1 MVIAIHQPNFFP
13 WLGFFDKIFRSD
25 KFVLLDDVQFS
36 KKGGTWTNRVPI
48 LINNEKKWI
57 SIPINRAYHGYKL
70 INEIEINEKTPWR
83 KKTFK
88 QIYYSY
94 KKYDYFDE
102 IMPWLEQILEYKTTN
117 LCEFNLY
124 ALEQIFQKLNIDKN
138 KIIISSKLFTTGKGS
153 EKLISIV
160 QSLNGNVYLSGDGAV
175 GYQDIDTYNK
185 KRIELKFQQFNPPVY
200 KQKNNNGFLPG
211 LSIID
216 SFMNIGYIG
225 TYNLVKKNIQN
236 KKS

>member
-25 KFVLLDDVQFS
+25 KFVLFDDVQFS
-36 KKGGTWTNRVPI
+36 KKGGTWTNRVPM

-70 INEIEINEKTPWR
+70 INEIEINEKTTWR
-83 KKTFK
+83 KKIFK
-88 QIYYSY
+88 QIYFSY
-94 KKYDYFDE
+94 KRYDYFDE
-102 IMPWLEQILEYKTTN
+102 IMPWLEQILEHKTTN
-117 LCEFNLY
+117 LCEFNLF

-138 KIIISSKLFTTGKGS
+138 KIMLSSKMHITGRGT

-160 QSLNGNVYLSGDGAV
+160 QSLRGNIYLSGDGAD
-175 GYQDIDTYNK
+175 GYQDIDSYDK
-185 KRIELKFQQFNPPVY
+185 KGIELKFQQFNHPVY
-200 KQKNNNGFLPG
+200 KQKNYNGFLPG

-216 SFMNIGYIG
+216 SFMNIGYNG
-225 TYNLVKKNIQN
+225 TYKLLNKIIQN
-236 KKS
+236 EKS